1 MFQEKNQESLQRL
14 ERTDRMIE
22 EYDKVRIKATGVIGE
37 IIDIYTVGGEKHYT
51 VESDEKGVPGGRGAP
66 DSWKLFDCLAEE
78 LEKIG
83 D

>member
-1 MFQEKNQESLQRL
+1 MF
-14 ERTDRMIE
+14 E
-22 EYDKVRIKATGVIGE
+22 EYEKVRIKATGIVGE
-37 IIDIYTVGGEKHYT
+37 VIDIYTVGGEKHYT

-66 DSWKLFDCLAEE
+66 NSWKLFDCLAAE